1 MAKPREVEPEINED
15 RLRLTLAFY
24 TRRLDVR
31 GDSKMPKPVNNQLQ

>member
-1 MAKPREVEPEINED
+1 MAKTSRSRPEINETD
-15 RLRLTLAFY
+15 FVTLAFY